1 MEEIGRVGVLALQ
14 GDFAA
19 HLEILRELE
28 VPAVTVRRPEELRG
42 LDGLIIPG
50 GESTTLVKLL
60 DSNQL
65 LAPISAF
72 ARRHSVL
79 GTCAGAILMASE
91 LEDAGGVRP
100 LGILDMTVRRNGF
113 GRQIDSFEDE
123 ITTTVG
129 IKSGGSARGIFI
141 RAPRILR
148 VGEDVEVI
156 AIYRQEPVAVR
167 SRSASPRHLALTFHP
182 ELNGVTAWH
191 RLWLAGV
198 FRKREFV
205 SESPLS

>member
-1 MEEIGRVGVLALQ
+1 MEEFGRVGVLALQ

-19 HLEILRELE
+19 HLRVLRELE
-28 VPAVTVRRPEELRG
+28 VSTVTVRRPEELQG

-60 DSNQL
+60 HSNHL
-65 LAPISAF
+65 FDPIVAF
-72 ARRHSVL
+72 AQRHSVM

-91 LEDAGGVRP
+91 VEDAGGVTP
-100 LGILDMTVRRNGF
+100 LRLLDMQVRRNGF

-129 IKSGGSARGIFI
+129 IVGELSARGIFI

-148 VGEDVEVI
+148 VGQELEVI

-167 SRSASPRHLALTFHP
+167 SRAAFPCHLALTFHP
-182 ELNGVTAWH
+182 ELNEVTAWH

-198 FRKREFV
+198 VRKREFV

>member
-1 MEEIGRVGVLALQ
+1 MEQHGRVGVLALQ

-19 HLEILRELE
+19 HLQVLRELE
-28 VPAVTVRRPEELRG
+28 VSAVAVRRPEELQD

-60 DSNQL
+60 HSNHL
-65 LAPISAF
+65 LDPISAF
-72 ARRHSVL
+72 AERHSVM

-91 LEDAGGVRP
+91 LEDSGGVSP
-100 LGILDMTVRRNGF
+100 LGLLDITVRRNGY

-129 IKSGGSARGIFI
+129 IEGIPPARGIFI

-148 VGEDVEVI
+148 AGQDVEVI

-167 SRSASPRHLALTFHP
+167 SRAASPRHLALTFHP
-182 ELNGVTAWH
+182 ELNGVTVWH